1 MRQVPGKAQVIGEW
15 GLLVPSPDLLGEGWL
30 EIELHNLDSDADSF
44 WVGELIEMLGGKCT
58 LSPYLA
64 LLISLISEP
73 FLSDIPY

>member
-30 EIELHNLDSDADSF
+30 EFELHNLDSDADSS

-58 LSPYLA
+58 QRGLGGLHPL
-64 LLISLISEP
+64 P
-73 FLSDIPY
+73 IPGSTHF